1 MAIAFSMPW
10 LLQYCEKFL
19 ERYYNGAGKHCR
31 EMIEAEKE
39 TIEDTSELSAKV
51 EAAQISSY
59 AVDLFA
65 NLVEGEVEEDNTDAL
80 YTVWFRFRNR
90 REVKQGW

>member
-1 MAIAFSMPW
+1 M
-10 LLQYCEKFL
+10 
-19 ERYYNGAGKHCR
+19 
-31 EMIEAEKE
+31 
-39 TIEDTSELSAKV
+39 

-59 AVDLFA
+59 AVELFA